1 MTVSNSSDSA
11 LDPATARMMSWAAI
25 MKMTSWVKSRRDRR
39 GLATVGAVS
48 SVGSLMLTMMP
59 SVQRVQ
65 ALHRVREAR
74 SPPDVAVWLQMEHAA
89 RYQFQ
94 GRRYLAVF
102 QCH

>member
-1 MTVSNSSDSA
+1 MTVSSSSDSA
-11 LDPATARMMSWAAI
+11 LDPATARMMSWTAI
-25 MKMTSWVKSRRDRR
+25 MKMTSWVKSRRDSR
-39 GLATVGAVS
+39 GFTAIGAVS
-48 SVGSLMLTMMP
+48 SVGSLMLTMIP

-74 SPPDVAVWLQMEHAA
+74 SPPDVAVWLQMKHAA

-94 GRRYLAVF
+94 GRRYFPVL